1 MKNTCTVLLVESTPL
16 FSDYNSTMLI
26 LECIK
31 DKMTVFH
38 NLKCCFASPCYIAYR
53 IKIWYFRYVNTFLL
67 AQKIIEYDLNL
78 LLNVTCCLKLM
89 RLCKVHMNFKSHAIQ
104 TNCTTIN
111 LLYVKEF
118 FYVNLISD

>member
-1 MKNTCTVLLVESTPL
+1 
-16 FSDYNSTMLI
+16 
-26 LECIK
+26 
-31 DKMTVFH
+31 MTVFY
-38 NLKCCFASPCYIAYR
+38 NLKCCFAICLKYGTAVIAYK
-53 IKIWYFRYVNTFLL
+53 IKICYFRYVNTFLL